1 MTTGQMAAFGFGLV
15 GAFALGVWTAPHITQ
30 PADRDATAVHET
42 ITVPEAPDAKPV
54 TRAASPRRAAAAPAA
69 RAARTARVDLST
81 PALHERLKPVLN
93 RGAKMELAAE
103 GFHSAEQFATVAH
116 AARNTE
122 VPFVLLKHR
131 VLNEGKSVAEAIR
144 ESKPAANA
152 AHEADV
158 AREQARSDIASI
170 AG

>member
-1 MTTGQMAAFGFGLV
+1 MTIGKMTALGLGFV
-15 GAFALGVWTAPHITQ
+15 GAFALGVWTSPHIMERVDHDTSAAHETVTVPTT
-30 PADRDATAVHET
+30 PADDARTA
-42 ITVPEAPDAKPV
+42 P
-54 TRAASPRRAAAAPAA
+54 AAAPAA
-69 RAARTARVDLST
+69 RRAPVARTARVDVT
-81 PALHERLKPVLN
+81 APALHERLKPVLN
-93 RGAKMELAAE
+93 KGAKMEVAAE

-122 VPFVLLKHR
+122 VPFLLLKHR
-131 VLNEGKSVAEAIR
+131 VLEEGKSVAEAIR
-144 ESKPAANA
+144 ESKPAVNA

>member
-1 MTTGQMAAFGFGLV
+1 MTIGKMTALGLGFV
-15 GAFALGVWTAPHITQ
+15 GAFALGVWTSPHIVQ
-30 PADRDATAVHET
+30 RVDRDASVVHET
-42 ITVPEAPDAKPV
+42 VPVPEVPEARPV
-54 TRAASPRRAAAAPAA
+54 APARTASRSSAAPV
-69 RAARTARVDLST
+69 ARTARVDISA

-93 RGAKMELAAE
+93 KGAKMEVAAE

-122 VPFVLLKHR
+122 VPFLLLKHR
-131 VLNEGKSVAEAIR
+131 VLEEGKSVAEAIR
-144 ESKPAANA
+144 ESKPAVDA

>member
-1 MTTGQMAAFGFGLV
+1 MTIGKMTALGLGFV
-15 GAFALGVWTAPHITQ
+15 GAFALGVWTSPHIVQ
-30 PADRDATAVHET
+30 RVDRDASVAHET
-42 ITVPEAPDAKPV
+42 VTVPEVPEARPVAPAR
-54 TRAASPRRAAAAPAA
+54 TASRSSAAPV
-69 RAARTARVDLST
+69 ARTARVDISA

-93 RGAKMELAAE
+93 KGAKMEVAAE

-122 VPFVLLKHR
+122 VPFLLLKHR
-131 VLNEGKSVAEAIR
+131 VLEEGKSVAEAIR
-144 ESKPAANA
+144 ESKPAVDA

>member
-1 MTTGQMAAFGFGLV
+1 MTMGKMTALGLGFV
-15 GAFALGVWTAPHITQ
+15 GAFALGVWTSPHIMQ
-30 PADRDATAVHET
+30 RLDRDTSAAHET
-42 ITVPEAPDAKPV
+42 VTVPSSRADAEPASPAPAAPV
-54 TRAASPRRAAAAPAA
+54 TRRAPVE
-69 RAARTARVDLST
+69 RTARVDVSA

-93 RGAKMELAAE
+93 KGAKMDVAAE
-103 GFHSAEQFATVAH
+103 GFRSAEQFATVAH

-122 VPFVLLKHR
+122 VPFLLLKHR
-131 VLNEGKSVAEAIR
+131 VLEEGKSVAEAIR

-158 AREQARSDIASI
+158 AREQARSDIAQI